1 MRGSLFLLFNHT
13 ITRSQEMDARASLGV
28 RRIVSPPDSI
38 RQIWGQVPPDLPA
51 IGPYLGPVCAW
62 LETEAYPG
70 DHVLIQGDFGAC
82 WLMVQFA
89 FENKLIPVY
98 ATTAREALEEHQ
110 ADGTI
115 KIIHHFMHRMYRIYG
130 A

>member
-13 ITRSQEMDARASLGV
+13 ITRAQEMDARANLGA

-38 RQIWGQVPPDLPA
+38 RRIWGQVPPDLPA
-51 IGPYLGPVCAW
+51 IGPYLAPVRDW
-62 LETEAYPG
+62 LATEAGPG
-70 DHVLIQGDFGAC
+70 DFVLIQGDFGAC

-98 ATTAREALEEHQ
+98 ATTEREALEEHQ
-110 ADGTI
+110 ADGSI
-115 KIIHHFMHRMYRIYG
+115 KIIHHFMHRMYRRYG
-130 A
+130 I